1 MHLVDVILPAIC
13 THLVITDD
21 LISRIALDFV
31 FGIEV
36 NDELP
41 IVSFNFDY

>member
-21 LISRIALDFV
+21 FVGRITLDFV

-41 IVSFNFDY
+41 IVSFDPDY